1 MSLNINIPTLFN
13 TNMQRSLGE
22 RGGKLGWDGVC
33 RSPPHHFHHTC
44 WWAKTLGKTFF
55 ESPVP
60 EWPMSKITISSPLN
74 FFTIPLSLTPI
85 YSKSTFSLNFFHPA
99 LIVLVIQPT
108 CICHTDIIPGVDV
121 GVAVYYR
128 YTAEVRENVTNKQT
142 FKFNAT
148 ILQRLTKNISPKTCQ
163 ISFPQKY
170 FAPILSKM
178 ISSFPIYSP
187 QYQTFIFYTLK
198 TLPRMAQKYI
208 RSLNHI
214 IWDPAYQHKSI
225 SMKSLRLWLLL
236 P

>member
-1 MSLNINIPTLFN
+1 MTYEQNNYLF
-13 TNMQRSLGE
+13 TVEL
-22 RGGKLGWDGVC
+22 
-33 RSPPHHFHHTC
+33 FHD
-44 WWAKTLGKTFF
+44 
-55 ESPVP
+55 
-60 EWPMSKITISSPLN
+60 
-74 FFTIPLSLTPI
+74 
-85 YSKSTFSLNFFHPA
+85 STFPHPYLLKEYVFPGFFHPA

-163 ISFPQKY
+163 FSFPQKY

-208 RSLNHI
+208 LSLNRI
-214 IWDPAYQHKSI
+214 IWDTSYQHKSI
-225 SMKSLRLWLLL
+225 SMKSLRL
-236 P
+236 